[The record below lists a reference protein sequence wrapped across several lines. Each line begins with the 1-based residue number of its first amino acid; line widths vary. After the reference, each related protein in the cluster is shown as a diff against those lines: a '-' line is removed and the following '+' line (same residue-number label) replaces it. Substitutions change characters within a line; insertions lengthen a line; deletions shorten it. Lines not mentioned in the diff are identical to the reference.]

1 MAEGFRGYP
10 KNLLIAG
17 LFLVAIISFAVIIA
31 EEQGYTEDLVKSD
44 KINFTGLEQQVTKTS
59 EDANRWSDSFQSD
72 NPLLDFGALILFSI
86 WGIGKLMWGS
96 VMIILN
102 LYLNGLSGVIGVSP
116 VVIGSI
122 TAVVIIS
129 LIFYFWRVI
138 KAGE

>member
-1 MAEGFRGYP
+1 MAEGFRAYP

-17 LFLVAIISFAVIIA
+17 LFLVAIISFATIIA
-31 EEQGYTEDLVKSD
+31 QEQGYTEDLVKSD
-44 KINFTGLEQQVTKTS
+44 KINFTGLEQQVTQTS
-59 EDANRWSDSFQSD
+59 EDANRWGDSFQSD

-96 VMIILN
+96 TMIILN
-102 LYLNGLSGVIGVSP
+102 LYLNGLSNVIGISP
-116 VVIGSI
+116 VVVGSI
-122 TAVVIIS
+122 TAIVIIS